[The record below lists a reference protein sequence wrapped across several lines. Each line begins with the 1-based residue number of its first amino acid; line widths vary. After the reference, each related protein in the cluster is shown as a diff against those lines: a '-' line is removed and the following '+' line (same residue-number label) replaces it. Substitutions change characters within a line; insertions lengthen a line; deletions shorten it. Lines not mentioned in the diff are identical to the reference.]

1 MPEAKTRDEKIE
13 PRLGDEIPKDW
24 IKKAEKEIKAKYR
37 EVILDEFRDK
47 KDVRIHIFQTTSG
60 VDGKS
65 TDAYARAF
73 NRLIDDPT
81 LKTRKQM
88 ENLLSSRGI
97 WGEDQEK
104 QIESIRESMRDVE
117 LSVAKM
123 RKNKKYNRATMNRLR
138 KSWMDSRSEIT
149 DLLSE
154 KNAFLA
160 NTVEGRAEEEEVKVK
175 LFLCVKNPDG
185 TLVWNTIEELN
196 DETDKVSVVR
206 LVSEAMLFWAG
217 LTQEII
223 DYLPTEIFGG
233 GGELEK

>member
-24 IKKAEKEIKAKYR
+24 IKKAEKEIKSKYR

-47 KDVRIHIFQTTSG
+47 KDVKIHIFQTTSG

-81 LKTRKQM
+81 LKTKKQM

-97 WGEDQEK
+97 WGEDQDK
-104 QIESIRESMRDVE
+104 QIENLRDNMRDVE
-117 LSVAKM
+117 LDVAGL
-123 RKNKKYNRATMNRLR
+123 RKRKKYNKASMNRLR
-138 KSWMDSRSEIT
+138 KTWIDNRSKIT
-149 DLLSE
+149 ELLSE
-154 KNAFLA
+154 KTTFLA

-175 LFLCVKNPDG
+175 LFLCVKHPDG
-185 TLVWNTIEELN
+185 TLVWNTLEELN
-196 DETDKVSVVR
+196 DETDKISVVR
-206 LVSEAMLFWAG
+206 LVNEAMLFWAG

-223 DYLPTEIFGG
+223 DYLPAEIFGR
-233 GGELEK
+233 EETLEK